1 MAGSFVPL
9 SLLSKGIGQV
19 SKNGH
24 ERLDVYLE
32 PEDYYNLES
41 KYHHQLEAL
50 RHKALQSGSVKSVK
64 EVPLHKTF
72 LTRKGA
78 LLLFSEEL
86 ANKTSEEEEAR
97 LQRVA
102 KKKRVTF
109 WEDAYRLPDE
119 EEEVETKEDFQNDA
133 LKTCHDLSWAILN
146 YGKKLDYRKKGDD
159 LYLRFLHDANT
170 ISGRKIRPG
179 FSPKRYISTWSRYWN
194 DDMLQKMRHSGMISD
209 KTLYR
214 QNPLLPHLYKYATY
228 NLSSNP
234 PPYRVTK
241 NMLLPT
247 GSVPSYEFYRV
258 KGKQPP
264 QSNSD
269 ILETRSR
276 APPPS
281 QQDAPP
287 APQGVIHAVKYH
299 DTGEIQEVTY
309 SDLKPQEKQEILAEL
324 LIAAHE
330 HQQHIRDTLE
340 LVLSSNRPQEG
351 SSERPGSSSAASELM
366 ADMHRA
372 ILSLVE
378 SPVRQQ
384 MKERQRLIQEQ
395 EEKQLELQ
403 RQQQIK
409 EEKRLL
415 KEEQRMKRKLKRQEK
430 KKAEEAKLIPVKPPT
445 PEKRKE
451 EKAKEEKLKPIEAKV
466 EDHVDAAKEEE
477 HKKKEE
483 RRRKRREEREERR
496 RLREEKAIQEEKKKA
511 EKMKMEEERPPF
523 RDEQRHPVE
532 KQDDEKHHRRH
543 RRHKGRENKQEEEAT
558 EKTQDKHRKHKEH
571 QPSQQ
576 QPMVYVSTET
586 VPSQQGIIDTQYTGH
601 SDVINEDDGNGTYII
616 VQPQQPG
623 IATEI
628 KQRGEA
634 RQSLKRRDATIHP
647 GLVPL
652 QAPANTPATGL
663 PHQPWSH
670 RKIEYEEIMVTDERR
685 GSRASSNSDINA
697 ALIAAGN
704 NSYVIKTS
712 LDGSLQKKKA
722 KSVASSHSSD
732 RKPRLFE
739 AVLPGDDLSQ
749 KQNSSFY
756 GGAMPITSNLVK
768 QTLSDKVSIL
778 SASQPG
784 TESISGHSGSYKYDA
799 TKTPRH
805 SIGGPSVASKGR
817 RQSDSKVSEPVVP
830 LIGVEPATPLH
841 PVQASPHQLTPQ
853 PKKQYLSPGNSL
865 SGSHRSSHKSS
876 QRSIGGQSSQGSS
889 GGQKSRRSLGGQEGS
904 FGGQRSEK
912 ESQYSDSDRE
922 SKRGP
927 SKKSDG
933 SDNDESDNSDDL
945 SKSSQSSDQKS
956 SKHEVASKYSQTTK
970 SKSKPG
976 SIYSDESSSLL
987 SKKQSVEDKV
997 EAPFYGLKGAKGP
1010 GSQSSSSILKSTSSK
1025 KSKSTRG
1032 SIPSAMK
1039 RDRHT
1044 ASVRMPDG
1052 KIIQVGGSL
1061 ARSSDK
1067 ELTEVSESEE
1077 DVQSSK
1083 CEWFD
1088 MFIELDTCM
1097 DLMLRKLTSEII
1109 KTQIRP
1115 KPAIKSGKSTEV
1127 TSQNENSNR
1136 SDLKVTF
1143 KRDEVATDTEDE
1155 DVTPIHEEDY
1165 DVTEEEEEEEQEWPD
1180 VKEEEVSIV
1189 KSATSSS
1196 SSRPISSRSDILTA
1210 HARKVA
1216 AEVIKK
1222 QRPKSG
1228 LDEDAKQAAELWNK
1242 ALSSSEE
1249 KSESEEETEEEEEEE
1264 WGVKEEPTAVT
1275 SVKVESQPILDEK
1288 KDRLKKI
1295 INEGKKE
1302 REILPSVSTATP
1314 TKKQP
1319 SVTASMTSQSSAPS
1333 SVSSVQEEFVAEIQ
1347 RKASDLGIE
1356 AKELTFEA
1364 DVIDKLEK
1372 SDIKPEE
1379 VEVFH
1384 DKEAGRHIVRSRH
1397 SSATASSVL
1406 TPSSEEPAEQ
1416 SDYEVTEEAT
1426 KKKQKLVVDLK
1437 IEDKAPESISR
1448 ASSISTSVSSHS
1460 YQRTARSRSSS
1471 ISPERKRPSIPAEKS
1486 QVVLDYDVTTYE
1498 GKLGDP
1504 KTEEPTI
1511 QSGRPHVEPEKIKVT
1526 TDRAKKSDEKD
1537 KNLAEKRKTSDLASK
1552 KGKPGQKLLN
1562 SVAGL
1567 NP

>member
-1 MAGSFVPL
+1 
-9 SLLSKGIGQV
+9 
-19 SKNGH
+19 
-24 ERLDVYLE
+24 
-32 PEDYYNLES
+32 
-41 KYHHQLEAL
+41 
-50 RHKALQSGSVKSVK
+50 
-64 EVPLHKTF
+64 
-72 LTRKGA
+72 
-78 LLLFSEEL
+78 
-86 ANKTSEEEEAR
+86 
-97 LQRVA
+97 
-102 KKKRVTF
+102 
-109 WEDAYRLPDE
+109 
-119 EEEVETKEDFQNDA
+119 
-133 LKTCHDLSWAILN
+133 
-146 YGKKLDYRKKGDD
+146 
-159 LYLRFLHDANT
+159 
-170 ISGRKIRPG
+170 
-179 FSPKRYISTWSRYWN
+179 
-194 DDMLQKMRHSGMISD
+194 
-209 KTLYR
+209 
-214 QNPLLPHLYKYATY
+214 
-228 NLSSNP
+228 
-234 PPYRVTK
+234 
-241 NMLLPT
+241 
-247 GSVPSYEFYRV
+247 
-258 KGKQPP
+258 
-264 QSNSD
+264 
-269 ILETRSR
+269 
-276 APPPS
+276 
-281 QQDAPP
+281 
-287 APQGVIHAVKYH
+287 
-299 DTGEIQEVTY
+299 
-309 SDLKPQEKQEILAEL
+309 
-324 LIAAHE
+324 
-330 HQQHIRDTLE
+330 
-340 LVLSSNRPQEG
+340 
-351 SSERPGSSSAASELM
+351 
-366 ADMHRA
+366 
-372 ILSLVE
+372 
-378 SPVRQQ
+378 
-384 MKERQRLIQEQ
+384 
-395 EEKQLELQ
+395 
-403 RQQQIK
+403 
-409 EEKRLL
+409 
-415 KEEQRMKRKLKRQEK
+415 
-430 KKAEEAKLIPVKPPT
+430 
-445 PEKRKE
+445 
-451 EKAKEEKLKPIEAKV
+451 
-466 EDHVDAAKEEE
+466 
-477 HKKKEE
+477 
-483 RRRKRREEREERR
+483 
-496 RLREEKAIQEEKKKA
+496 
-511 EKMKMEEERPPF
+511 
-523 RDEQRHPVE
+523 
-532 KQDDEKHHRRH
+532 
-543 RRHKGRENKQEEEAT
+543 
-558 EKTQDKHRKHKEH
+558 
-571 QPSQQ
+571 
-576 QPMVYVSTET
+576 MVYVSTET

-601 SDVINEDDGNGTYII
+601 SDVINEDDGTYII

-623 IATEI
+623 VATEI

-652 QAPANTPATGL
+652 QAPANTPAMGI
-663 PHQPWSH
+663 PQHPRSH
-670 RKIEYEEIMVTDERR
+670 RKIEYEEIVVTDQRR
-685 GSRASSNSDINA
+685 ESRTSSNSDINA

-704 NSYVIKTS
+704 NSYVRKTS
-712 LDGSLQKKKA
+712 LDGSVQKKKA
-722 KSVASSHSSD
+722 KSVVSSHSSD
-732 RKPRLFE
+732 RKPKLFE

-784 TESISGHSGSYKYDA
+784 TESISGHSGSYRHDA

-805 SIGGPSVASKGR
+805 SIGGPSIASKGR

-876 QRSIGGQSSQGSS
+876 QRSIGGQSLQGSS
-889 GGQKSRRSLGGQEGS
+889 GGQKSQRSLGGQEES
-904 FGGQRSEK
+904 FGGQGSEK
-912 ESQYSDSDRE
+912 GSQYSDSDRE
-922 SKRGP
+922 SKRRP

-933 SDNDESDNSDDL
+933 SDNDESDNSDDF

-976 SIYSDESSSLL
+976 SIYSDESASLL
-987 SKKQSVEDKV
+987 SKKQSIESKV
-997 EAPFYGLKGAKGP
+997 EAPYYGLKGAKGP

-1044 ASVRMPDG
+1044 ASVRMPGG
-1052 KIIQVGGSL
+1052 KIVPVGGSL

-1077 DVQSSK
+1077 EVQSSK
-1083 CEWFD
+1083 
-1088 MFIELDTCM
+1088 
-1097 DLMLRKLTSEII
+1097 LTSEI

-1115 KPAIKSGKSTEV
+1115 KPAIKSGKSSEI
-1127 TSQNENSNR
+1127 TSQNESSTR

-1143 KRDEVATDTEDE
+1143 KRDDVATDTGDE
-1155 DVTPIHEEDY
+1155 DVTSIHEEDY
-1165 DVTEEEEEEEQEWPD
+1165 DVTEEEEEQEQEWPD
-1180 VKEEEVSIV
+1180 VKEEVVSIV

-1216 AEVIKK
+1216 AKVIKK

-1249 KSESEEETEEEEEEE
+1249 KSESEEETEEEEE
-1264 WGVKEEPTAVT
+1264 WGVKEQPTAVS
-1275 SVKVESQPILDEK
+1275 SVKVESQHILDEK
-1288 KDRLKKI
+1288 KNRLKKI

-1302 REILPSVSTATP
+1302 REIRPSVSTATP

-1347 RKASDLGIE
+1347 KKASDLGIE

-1372 SDIKPEE
+1372 SDIRPEE

-1406 TPSSEEPAEQ
+1406 TPSSEEPGEQ
-1416 SDYEVTEEAT
+1416 SDYKEAT
-1426 KKKQKLVVDLK
+1426 KKKPKLVVDLK

-1471 ISPERKRPSIPAEKS
+1471 ISPERKRPSIPVEKS

-1526 TDRAKKSDEKD
+1526 TDRAQKLDEKD
-1537 KNLAEKRKTSDLASK
+1537 KSLADKRKTSDLTSK

-1562 SVAGL
+1562 NVPGAASVAESVNSEKSSSKGTKAKSVTKGPQRAGKPGVKQAVGKASIDSKGEVDSVKEELTEEEKLQRDLAKLTDGQKTKKADGKRKKGAKGKSKAVDSVASEKDSSITSKTPEKAKTKTPEKLAAKTPETPFRAGQPDKKKQIEEPLPAATPDEKAESIASSKPKKSQKGKKKEPVTQVQISQSEKPAAQSVETEEKPEKIQSAKSLSPNKGGEEEEEHSSPVESPVDDYVFVRKEDTPEPTPDPTPEPAEPEVKMDDTKSQISEVTEATEATEASSQAAIAAAEDEAEREAKKAAKAEREAKRAAAAERRRLEVERKRKEKEEQIRKEKEELERKEQMKEEFEAEGRRREEAAKLRKEEAEKAKQQEVEEEENRKRRLEIQQERERKQLEEKRRKIEEIQRKKREEEERRKEEARLRALEEEQKRKEEEELMAQMEEDEREQYAERKRIEEEERKVREEERRRREQEEARIMMEQAKLQAIARAKQQAEVEEKLRFIREFFQEAQGL
-1567 NP
+1567 DNTQNVNRSFTFSYFELMQMLGLDVPVE